1 MKQCVPNSTSDSLNH
16 PQNAKLTDEKGNVV
30 SKFTVLR
37 EGTS

>member
-1 MKQCVPNSTSDSLNH
+1 MEQYVPNSTCDSLNH
-16 PQNAKLTDEKGNVV
+16 LQKAKLTDEKGHVV